1 MVSFCRN
8 FIAETTYLDKTDNA
22 QYSSRRRL
30 QQREGIC
37 RSFHSSQNGFCSFPN
52 SAFGVHRAQTLE
64 EWTSILSLA
73 TRWEFSDIRSLA
85 IRSLQS
91 LNVSPVD
98 RIVLSRD
105 FDISGRWTLAAYTTL
120 CERPDPLTFSEASKL
135 GLEDSIRVAQL
146 REQLRGTS
154 RSGGYRSLTRAAA
167 ARREP
172 ISPPKPP
179 RQERSQW
186 DIGRS
191 FFDQGDISPPIHRPS
206 IKRGG
211 PKAGT
216 NLGLNRTARMVVE
229 VFGLG
234 VGRRSP
240 SC

>member
-1 MVSFCRN
+1 MWVIYPTCVSLPFSG
-8 FIAETTYLDKTDNA
+8 IV
-22 QYSSRRRL
+22 SSRPTY
-30 QQREGIC
+30 
-37 RSFHSSQNGFCSFPN
+37 CSLPN